1 MLFNTIP
8 MNYNKHGIC
17 CQIPCFL
24 FRAEKAAGSSGILSA
39 SSLLFH
45 ILEGF
50 LMFSTVTSGAVS
62 GIQSYLLHVETDIS
76 SGLPSFHMVGSVGR
90 QIMEAGERVRVSL
103 KNAGIYLPP
112 SRITVSLSPSEI
124 EKRGIVV
131 DLPVAAGILV
141 CMRILPQECFDGV
154 FVAGELGLD
163 GQIKPVRG
171 VLPMVEEARV
181 QGMKLCVLPAANL
194 SEGALVHGIRCAGV
208 STLRQFIDYMKAG
221 EDEKIRIAPYG
232 ETSQRLTSAN
242 DTREESDFS
251 DVRGQD
257 GVKRVLEIA
266 AAGFHNVLMTGAPGS
281 GKSMLA
287 SRLPGILPPMTR
299 QESLEVTRIYS
310 IAGKLP
316 GNTPLI
322 TRRPFLS
329 PHHTVTARAL
339 TGGGMPAMPGIITL
353 AHRGV
358 LFLDELAEFEPSVL
372 NVLRQPMEEHSI
384 VLSRGGY
391 TCRFPSR
398 FLSVFA
404 MNPCPCGYYPDL
416 NRCSCTAPEIERYRH
431 RVPGPVMNRMD
442 LNVDVPRVPLAV
454 LMQREENNTS
464 AQIRARVMEAV
475 RIQKERFAGT
485 PFTFNADMNAKAVEV
500 YCPLGRS
507 ERLFVRD
514 IFEAM
519 NLTARSYHKILK
531 VARTIADLEGQENI
545 SEEHLAEAAGYRPR
559 DPEEFHK
566 NSGKEQSV

>member
-1 MLFNTIP
+1 
-8 MNYNKHGIC
+8 
-17 CQIPCFL
+17 
-24 FRAEKAAGSSGILSA
+24 
-39 SSLLFH
+39 
-45 ILEGF
+45 
-50 LMFSTVTSGAVS
+50 
-62 GIQSYLLHVETDIS
+62 
-76 SGLPSFHMVGSVGR
+76 
-90 QIMEAGERVRVSL
+90 
-103 KNAGIYLPP
+103 
-112 SRITVSLSPSEI
+112 
-124 EKRGIVV
+124 
-131 DLPVAAGILV
+131 
-141 CMRILPQECFDGV
+141 
-154 FVAGELGLD
+154 
-163 GQIKPVRG
+163 
-171 VLPMVEEARV
+171 
-181 QGMKLCVLPAANL
+181 
-194 SEGALVHGIRCAGV
+194 
-208 STLRQFIDYMKAG
+208 MKAG
-221 EDEKIRIAPYG
+221 EDEKLRIAPYG

-358 LFLDELAEFEPSVL
+358 L
-372 NVLRQPMEEHSI
+372 HSI

-514 IFEAM
+514 IFEADS
-519 NLTARSYHKILK
+519 AFVS
-531 VARTIADLEGQENI
+531 
-545 SEEHLAEAAGYRPR
+545 
-559 DPEEFHK
+559 
-566 NSGKEQSV
+566 